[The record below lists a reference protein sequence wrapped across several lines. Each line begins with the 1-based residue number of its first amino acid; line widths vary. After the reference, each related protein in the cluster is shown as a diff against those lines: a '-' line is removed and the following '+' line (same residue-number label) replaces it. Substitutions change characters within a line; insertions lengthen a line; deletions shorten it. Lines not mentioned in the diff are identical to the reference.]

1 MTKSNIVKVDKTT
14 TANTTYIV
22 QENERGDWLVMRMV
36 ESGSDK
42 TFTYAN
48 KTNNPTVLT
57 TAAAVAAIDSLT
69 YGNFS
74 AVF

>member
-22 QENERGDWLVMRMV
+22 QENERGDYLVMKIV
-36 ESGSDK
+36 ESGADK

-48 KTNNPTVLT
+48 RTNNPTIT
-57 TAAAVAAIDSLT
+57 TTGSDITNIDSLT
-69 YGNFS
+69 YGNYS
-74 AVF
+74 EVY